1 MSLWRTPRFPRAPPR
16 WSLRPLAGLDRENRR
31 QVARRLDPLV
41 ALVGGDEDRAT
52 PRAEGDPDRAGGG
65 EAHALALHRRPR
77 LLRQAAAQ
85 ELPRGA
91 AVARAVDAETAV
103 GGDAVLRADL
113 GDHVGRLRVVRIQ
126 RQREA
131 EPRR

>member
-31 QVARRLDPLV
+31 QVARPLDPLV
-41 ALVGGDEDRAT
+41 ALVGRDEDRAT
-52 PRAEGDPDRAGGG
+52 LGAEVDSDRVEAV

-91 AVARAVDAETAV
+91 AVARAVKRR
-103 GGDAVLRADL
+103 GG
-113 GDHVGRLRVVRIQ
+113 
-126 RQREA
+126 
-131 EPRR
+131 RRG

>member
-1 MSLWRTPRFPRAPPR
+1 MSLWRTPRFPRAPPQ

-31 QVARRLDPLV
+31 QVARRLVPLV
-41 ALVGGDEDRAT
+41 ALVGRDEDRAT
-52 PRAEGDPDRAGGG
+52 LRAEVDPDRVEAV
-65 EAHALALHRRPR
+65 EAHALALHRRTR

-91 AVARAVDAETAV
+91 AVARAVDAEAAA
-103 GGDAVLRADL
+103 GGDAVLRAEL
-113 GDHVGRLRVVRIQ
+113 RDHVGRLGVVRIQ